1 MKLGAD
7 PMTLMGLAGLGDLV
21 ATCSSPLSRN
31 RTFGEKLGQGMTT
44 EEIVASTRQV
54 AEGAKSCA
62 SILDL
67 ATSRRRRRPRRRAR
81 RRGRRR
87 RGGPAPDMMYAF
99 IARDT
104 KHETRLIGA
113 SACSAARPSSWQGT
127 MARMSLPTPTLHT
140 ARLRLRPFTD
150 ADADA
155 LFALHSSAHVL
166 RYWDAPPWSERAR
179 AERFI
184 AACRQMAEEGTGAR
198 LAMDRVSDGAFIG
211 WCSLTRWNPDYRSAS
226 MGYCLDDAA
235 WGHGYATEAARA
247 LLQWAFDTLDL
258 NRVQAETDTR
268 NVASARVLEKLGF
281 VREGTLRE
289 DCVVNG
295 EVSDSWV
302 YGLLRREWRPSSE
315 PDPGR

>member
-1 MKLGAD
+1 M
-7 PMTLMGLAGLGDLV
+7 AG
-21 ATCSSPLSRN
+21 
-31 RTFGEKLGQGMTT
+31 
-44 EEIVASTRQV
+44 
-54 AEGAKSCA
+54 
-62 SILDL
+62 
-67 ATSRRRRRPRRRAR
+67 
-81 RRGRRR
+81 
-87 RGGPAPDMMYAF
+87 
-99 IARDT
+99 
-104 KHETRLIGA
+104 
-113 SACSAARPSSWQGT
+113 
-127 MARMSLPTPTLHT
+127 MALPTPTLHT

-155 LFALHSSAHVL
+155 LFALHSSAYVL

-184 AACRQMAEEGTGAR
+184 ATCRQMADEGSGAR
-198 LAMDRVSDGAFIG
+198 LAMDRASDGAFIG

-268 NVASARVLEKLGF
+268 NAASARVLEKLGF

-295 EVSDSWV
+295 DVSDSWV
-302 YGLLRREWRPSSE
+302 FGLIRREWRPCRGRPHVGRTSALVVLVLVRPVLRERVSPVLADVVHPPAGGDRAAAGWWQAHTGGVRLRRRRRVVLRPVERGVGTLVVAHGLLLAARFLRVVVVVTLPPRRRHVE
-315 PDPGR
+315 PAGRASPPAVRGRRVPTTRNDP